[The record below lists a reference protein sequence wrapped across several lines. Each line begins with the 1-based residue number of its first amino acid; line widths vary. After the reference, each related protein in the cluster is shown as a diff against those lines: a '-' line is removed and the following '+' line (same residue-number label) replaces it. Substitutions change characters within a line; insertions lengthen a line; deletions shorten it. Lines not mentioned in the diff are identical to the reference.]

1 MQPGAAVFPGDAFI
15 PNSADPSDWGTYGAA
30 QDAPLQ
36 VRSLHLWRESVR
48 EICKLRLPEPDVGCG
63 ARPSKGVVFS
73 GEAPAATPAAPP
85 VEQVVEWTLAL
96 SVEPTG
102 KGAVKGF
109 VQQATPPCAH
119 TGPHTARRHTFL
131 HAHTTSIPHKP
142 TYTRP
147 TQPYLALTQPY
158 RRAPSHA
165 HHSIGWSSSTSTL
178 ARGVATP
185 SRPAPASK
193 RRRAAAPPRRPRRS
207 RRCAGNPFAA
217 EGRRPVLLTVLP
229 KARAGPL
236 AL

>member
-142 TYTRP
+142 TYTPALPSPNPALP
-147 TQPYLALTQPY
+147 TRTLPCAPLHRLVKLYFDS
-158 RRAPSHA
+158 RARGRNTISA
-165 HHSIGWSSSTSTL
+165 GACIEAEARCCATKAASTL
-178 ARGVATP
+178 QALCWESVRG
-185 SRPAPASK
+185 
-193 RRRAAAPPRRPRRS
+193 
-207 RRCAGNPFAA
+207 
-217 EGRRPVLLTVLP
+217 
-229 KARAGPL
+229 
-236 AL
+236 